1 MEPRHRLLRK
11 RVEETTDR
19 DPLVAWAL
27 ALWLSRYSDP
37 SYAPYREVAEAQL
50 KAAREQGKMD
60 SKWPLRAKLQTD
72 PVIAYALLQ
81 AAQWRPQ
88 GLSLTWQE
96 MKELDKLRERLGS
109 AAEERIV
116 EFETHAA
123 LQDFDQLATS
133 NPGEALDLAA
143 QLDIAPG
150 VYNHPYG
157 AKLSVG
163 QRAALQARV
172 LTLRTERDRL
182 ARRQEANQL
191 ESDFRQRYEAR
202 LPEQARTLAERL
214 FAPPPDFEVPV
225 VLLGGRETSLL
236 ASRLRYARVSLEE
249 PGMGRTK
256 QGVVQNVHAS
266 PLRVVAKDP
275 HLSAPQEWNL
285 SRPGTR
291 LIVEGLAPPLPDDIL
306 HGPPADF
313 LSPEKRAW
321 VEQAR
326 DELQQVLANPSGQR
340 FWLLDFDDPVAP
352 SEAGLQEPGEP
363 SRFSVLEFDFDGP
376 PPPPPK
382 PTPPPKPVPTPPRA
396 EADRALREFRA
407 GLARDART
415 QAELAGHTLVRH
427 WKLLTEAEQNEVRAG
442 LAQLELRRSSRFAN
456 LEVDEPELL
465 NEPVP
470 VEEGPNRFKL
480 LEIDAPPDS
489 VQKLIDRWRRLVIG
503 VQEAAPGRG
512 VPADH
517 AAQWLRQHKRRLLVA
532 LGGTPASVDA
542 ALAIPAVPPAPAGPP
557 AAPAPRPSCE
567 AGSSRTP
574 TPSSTRSAHPP
585 VSATASTHGS
595 VTLASGTI
603 TYTPDAHY
611 FGPASFAYQVCD
623 NGTTNGAL
631 DAKCAIGTV
640 NITVVFVPDTQPP
653 TISCQSDIV
662 VDFDPAVN
670 GAVVTYTA
678 PVGTD
683 NRPGATTAQVAG
695 LASGATF
702 PLGTTSNTFTVTDA
716 AGNTASCSF
725 NVTVALT
732 SIVGVESVTISG
744 AAYADS
750 FDSNGSYP
758 ATKGS
763 QANILSNGTITLLN
777 SGKVWGNVR
786 STRAG
791 VVLSGATAVTGNA
804 TAGTTVSKS
813 GSAVVNGTTTNNALA
828 PVMTLPAVAACTSYS
843 STSGFSGTYSYNPA
857 TGNLSLS
864 GSQIL
869 TLANGTYCFNN
880 LTMTNSAQLKINGP
894 VVIKL
899 TGVLNVGGA
908 SVINN
913 LTGVPGNLSILSS
926 FSGVNG
932 VIINNG
938 TNNLMLVYAPQ
949 TGVSISGIAPVFGNV
964 VGKSVVIANSGNLH
978 YDIRLTSVWPALW
991 SAILTP

>member
-1 MEPRHRLLRK
+1 ML
-11 RVEETTDR
+11 
-19 DPLVAWAL
+19 
-27 ALWLSRYSDP
+27 
-37 SYAPYREVAEAQL
+37 
-50 KAAREQGKMD
+50 
-60 SKWPLRAKLQTD
+60 
-72 PVIAYALLQ
+72 
-81 AAQWRPQ
+81 
-88 GLSLTWQE
+88 
-96 MKELDKLRERLGS
+96 
-109 AAEERIV
+109 
-116 EFETHAA
+116 
-123 LQDFDQLATS
+123 
-133 NPGEALDLAA
+133 
-143 QLDIAPG
+143 
-150 VYNHPYG
+150 
-157 AKLSVG
+157 
-163 QRAALQARV
+163 
-172 LTLRTERDRL
+172 
-182 ARRQEANQL
+182 
-191 ESDFRQRYEAR
+191 FR
-202 LPEQARTLAERL
+202 
-214 FAPPPDFEVPV
+214 
-225 VLLGGRETSLL
+225 S
-236 ASRLRYARVSLEE
+236 
-249 PGMGRTK
+249 
-256 QGVVQNVHAS
+256 
-266 PLRVVAKDP
+266 
-275 HLSAPQEWNL
+275 
-285 SRPGTR
+285 
-291 LIVEGLAPPLPDDIL
+291 
-306 HGPPADF
+306 
-313 LSPEKRAW
+313 
-321 VEQAR
+321 
-326 DELQQVLANPSGQR
+326 
-340 FWLLDFDDPVAP
+340 
-352 SEAGLQEPGEP
+352 
-363 SRFSVLEFDFDGP
+363 
-376 PPPPPK
+376 
-382 PTPPPKPVPTPPRA
+382 
-396 EADRALREFRA
+396 
-407 GLARDART
+407 
-415 QAELAGHTLVRH
+415 
-427 WKLLTEAEQNEVRAG
+427 
-442 LAQLELRRSSRFAN
+442 
-456 LEVDEPELL
+456 
-465 NEPVP
+465 
-470 VEEGPNRFKL
+470 
-480 LEIDAPPDS
+480 
-489 VQKLIDRWRRLVIG
+489 
-503 VQEAAPGRG
+503 
-512 VPADH
+512 
-517 AAQWLRQHKRRLLVA
+517 
-532 LGGTPASVDA
+532 
-542 ALAIPAVPPAPAGPP
+542 
-557 AAPAPRPSCE
+557 
-567 AGSSRTP
+567 
-574 TPSSTRSAHPP
+574 
-585 VSATASTHGS
+585 
-595 VTLASGTI
+595 
-603 TYTPDAHY
+603 
-611 FGPASFAYQVCD
+611 
-623 NGTTNGAL
+623 
-631 DAKCAIGTV
+631 KCAIGTV
-640 NITVVFVPDTQPP
+640 NVTVVFVPDTQPP

-670 GAVVTYTA
+670 GAVVTYIA

-732 SIVGVESVTISG
+732 SIVGVDSVTISG

-828 PVMTLPAVAACTSYS
+828 PVMTLPGVAACTSYS

-880 LTMTNSAQLKINGP
+880 LTMTNSVQLKINGP